1 MVYYGRGFSDFFV
14 PISSLPKE
22 WETHSFVMSRQTRGG
37 HGAQEGAAH
46 DAE

>member
-22 WETHSFVMSRQTRGG
+22 WGNPLFRNVTANAGRTRCARGG
-37 HGAQEGAAH
+37 SS
-46 DAE
+46 